1 MQILI
6 LGSAAGGGFPQW
18 NCHCANCKGLRQGT
32 IKATPRTQSSIAV
45 SADGKNWALINASPD
60 IRQQINQS
68 PQLWP
73 EQGSRGTNIRGAILT
88 DSQID
93 HTTGLLTLRE
103 GLPLDVY
110 CTDVVYEDLS
120 SAYPLFNLLEHW
132 HGGLNFKQIGSGL
145 IDSGLI
151 DSGLGDCGLTENEQS
166 QSFQVTGVDG
176 IEFIPVTIES
186 NAPPYSKYRDQVVAG
201 NNIGL
206 KIVDLATGKYLF
218 YLPGIV
224 ESTPE
229 VEHILSEASCVLI
242 DGTLWL
248 DDEMIAQGVGTKLGS
263 EMGHMPVNG
272 DFGTVALLNKFDIDR
287 KILIHINNTNPILN
301 EQSPQHQYVLD
312 NGVEIAVDGMEIKI

>member
-1 MQILI
+1 MNESIGIKEFMQILI

-18 NCHCANCKGLRQGT
+18 NCHCANCKGLRAGT

-45 SADGKNWALINASPD
+45 SPDGKNWALINASPD

-73 EQGSRGTNIRGAILT
+73 EQGARGTNIRGAILT

-93 HTTGLLTLRE
+93 HTTGLITLRE

-110 CTDVVYEDLS
+110 CSHVVYEDLT
-120 SAYPLFNLLEHW
+120 SAYPLFNMLEHW
-132 HGGLNFKQIGSGL
+132 HGGLKFKPIGYQ
-145 IDSGLI
+145 
-151 DSGLGDCGLTENEQS
+151 QS
-166 QSFQVTGVDG
+166 DAFTVAGVAD
-176 IEFIPVTIES
+176 IEFVPVTIES
-186 NAPPYSKYRDQVVAG
+186 NAPPYSKYRDKVVAG

-206 KIVDLATGKYLF
+206 KIIDKTTGKYLF

-229 VEHILSEASCVLI
+229 VEEILTDASCVLI

-263 EMGHMPVNG
+263 QMGHMPVNG
-272 DFGTVALLNKFDIDR
+272 DFGTVALLNKFDIER

-301 EQSPQHQYVLD
+301 EESAQHQFVLD
-312 NGVEIAVDGMEIKI
+312 NGVEIAVDGMEITI

>member
-18 NCHCANCKGLRQGT
+18 NCHCANCKGLREGS

-45 SADGKNWALINASPD
+45 SADGKNWVLINASPD
-60 IRQQINQS
+60 LRQQINQS

-73 EQGSRGTNIRGAILT
+73 EQGSRGTNIRAAILT

-120 SAYPLFNLLEHW
+120 GAYPLFNLLKHW
-132 HGGLNFKQIGSGL
+132 HGGLNFYQIGT
-145 IDSGLI
+145 DYR
-151 DSGLGDCGLTENEQS
+151 
-166 QSFQVTGVDG
+166 QSFTVGDIDQ
-176 IEFIPVTIES
+176 IEFYPVVIES
-186 NAPPYSKYRDQVVAG
+186 NAPPYSRYRDKVVAG

-206 KIVDLATGKYLF
+206 KIVDKTSGKYLF

-224 ESTPE
+224 ESNPL
-229 VEHILSEASCVLI
+229 VEQVLSEASCVLI

-272 DFGTVALLNKFDIDR
+272 DFGTVALLNKFNIER

-301 EQSPQHQYVLD
+301 EESSQHQFVRD
-312 NGVEIAVDGMEIKI
+312 NGVEIATDGMAITI

>member
-1 MQILI
+1 MQILV

-18 NCHCANCKGLRQGT
+18 NCHCTNCKGLRDGT
-32 IKATPRTQSSIAV
+32 LKATVRTQSSIAV
-45 SADGKNWALINASPD
+45 SPNGKDWVLINASPD

-73 EQGSRGTNIRGAILT
+73 EQGSRGTNIRAAILT

-103 GLPLDVY
+103 GLPLEVY
-110 CTDVVYEDLS
+110 CSDVVYEDLS
-120 SAYPLFNLLEHW
+120 TVFPVFNLLEHW
-132 HGGLNFKQIGSGL
+132 HGGLKFNA
-145 IDSGLI
+145 ID
-151 DSGLGDCGLTENEQS
+151 TEKRPPFS
-166 QSFQVTGVDG
+166 VKGVED
-176 IEFIPVTIES
+176 IVFEPVIIES
-186 NAPPYSKYRDQVVAG
+186 NAPPYSRYRDKVVDG

-206 KIVDLATGKYLF
+206 KIIDKSTGKYLF

-224 ESTPE
+224 ESNAE
-229 VEHILSEASCVLI
+229 VEAILAEASCVLI

-248 DDEMIAQGVGTKLGS
+248 DDEMIALGVGKKLGS

-272 DFGTVALLNKFDIDR
+272 EFGTVALLNKFPIDR

-301 EQSPQHQYVLD
+301 EESEQHQFVLD
-312 NGVEIAVDGMEIKI
+312 NGVEIATDGMEITI

>member
-18 NCHCANCKGLRQGT
+18 NCHCANCKGLRDGS

-45 SADGKNWALINASPD
+45 SPDGKNWALINASPD

-103 GLPLDVY
+103 GLPLDIY
-110 CTDVVYEDLS
+110 CTEVVYEDLS
-120 SAYPLFNLLEHW
+120 TVYPLFNLLEHW
-132 HGGLNFKQIGSGL
+132 HGGLNFKAIG
-145 IDSGLI
+145 
-151 DSGLGDCGLTENEQS
+151 EQE
-166 QSFQVTGVDG
+166 FNGFGVDG
-176 IEFIPVTIES
+176 VSDIEFVPVTIES
-186 NAPPYSKYRDQVVAG
+186 NAPPYSKYRDKVVVG

-206 KIVDLATGKYLF
+206 KIVDKTSGKYLF

-229 VEHILSEASCVLI
+229 VEQILADATCVLI

-272 DFGTVALLNKFDIDR
+272 DFGTVALLNQFDIDR

-301 EQSPQHQYVLD
+301 EQSPQHQFVLD
-312 NGVEIAVDGMEIKI
+312 NGVEIAVDGMEITI

>member
-18 NCHCANCKGLRQGT
+18 NCHCTNCKGLREGT
-32 IKATPRTQSSIAV
+32 IQATPRTQSSIAV
-45 SADGKNWALINASPD
+45 SSNGKDWALINASPD
-60 IRQQINQS
+60 IRQQLNQS

-73 EQGSRGTNIRGAILT
+73 EHGSRGTNIRGAILT

-120 SAYPLFNLLEHW
+120 TAFPLFNLLEHW
-132 HGGLNFKQIGSGL
+132 HGGLKFNEIGTKQA
-145 IDSGLI
+145 DAF
-151 DSGLGDCGLTENEQS
+151 N
-166 QSFQVTGVDG
+166 VAGVDG

-186 NAPPYSKYRDQVVAG
+186 NAPPYSRYRDKVVDG

-206 KIVDLATGKYLF
+206 KIVDTNTGKYLF

-224 ESTPE
+224 ESTAE
-229 VEHILSEASCVLI
+229 VEEILADASCVLI

-272 DFGTVALLNKFDIDR
+272 EFGTVALLNKFTIDR

-301 EQSPQHQYVLD
+301 EQSEQHQFVLD
-312 NGVEIAVDGMEIKI
+312 NGVEIATDGMEITI

>member
-1 MQILI
+1 MQILV

-18 NCHCANCKGLRQGT
+18 NCHCTNCKGLRDGT
-32 IKATPRTQSSIAV
+32 IKATARTQSSIAV
-45 SADGKNWALINASPD
+45 SPNGKNWVLINASPD

-73 EQGSRGTNIRGAILT
+73 EQGSRGTNIRAAILT

-103 GLPLDVY
+103 GLPLEVY
-110 CTDVVYEDLS
+110 CSDVVYEDLS
-120 SAYPLFNLLEHW
+120 TVFPVFNLLEHW
-132 HGGLNFKQIGSGL
+132 HGGLKFNA
-145 IDSGLI
+145 ID
-151 DSGLGDCGLTENEQS
+151 TEKRPPFS
-166 QSFQVTGVDG
+166 VKGVED
-176 IEFIPVTIES
+176 IVFEPVIIES
-186 NAPPYSKYRDQVVAG
+186 NAPPYSRYRDKVVDG

-206 KIVDLATGKYLF
+206 KIIDKSTDKYLF

-224 ESTPE
+224 ESNAE
-229 VEHILSEASCVLI
+229 VEAILAEASCVLI

-248 DDEMIAQGVGTKLGS
+248 DDEMIALGVGKKLGS

-272 DFGTVALLNKFDIDR
+272 EFGTVALLNKFPIDR

-301 EQSPQHQYVLD
+301 EESEQHQFVLD
-312 NGVEIAVDGMEIKI
+312 NGVEIATDGMEITI

>member
-18 NCHCANCKGLRQGT
+18 NCHCANCKGLREGT
-32 IKATPRTQSSIAV
+32 IKATARTQSSIAV
-45 SADGKNWALINASPD
+45 SPNGKDWVLINASPD

-120 SAYPLFNLLEHW
+120 TAYPLFNLLEHW
-132 HGGLNFKQIGSGL
+132 HGGLKFHQIGTQQNQAFNVSGV
-145 IDSGLI
+145 
-151 DSGLGDCGLTENEQS
+151 E
-166 QSFQVTGVDG
+166 G
-176 IEFIPVTIES
+176 IEFIPVCIES
-186 NAPPYSKYRDQVVAG
+186 NAPPYSRYRDKVVDG

-206 KIVDLATGKYLF
+206 KIVDNNTGKYLF

-224 ESTPE
+224 ESTDE
-229 VEHILSEASCVLI
+229 VEQILAQASCVLI

-272 DFGTVALLNKFDIDR
+272 EYGSVALVNKFNIDR

-301 EQSPQHQYVLD
+301 EQSAQHQFVLD
-312 NGVEIAVDGMEIKI
+312 NDVEIATDGMEITI

>member
-18 NCHCANCKGLRQGT
+18 NCHCSNCKGLRSGT
-32 IKATPRTQSSIAV
+32 IKATSRTQSSIAV
-45 SADGKNWALINASPD
+45 SSDGKNWALINASPD

-73 EQGSRGTNIRGAILT
+73 EHGARGTNIRGAILT

-93 HTTGLLTLRE
+93 HTTGLITLRE
-103 GLPLDVY
+103 GLPIDVY
-110 CTDVVYEDLS
+110 CTDVVFDDLS
-120 SAYPLFNLLEHW
+120 SAFPLFGMLKHW
-132 HGGLNFKQIGSGL
+132 HGGLTFKPIGHQ
-145 IDSGLI
+145 
-151 DSGLGDCGLTENEQS
+151 QS
-166 QSFQVTGVDG
+166 DIFNVKGVDG
-176 IEFIPVTIES
+176 IEFIPVAIES
-186 NAPPYSKYRDQVVAG
+186 NAPPYSKYRDKVVAG

-206 KIVDLATGKYLF
+206 KIIDKTTGKYLF

-229 VEHILSEASCVLI
+229 VEKILTHASCVLI

-248 DDEMIAQGVGTKLGS
+248 DDEMIAQGLGSKLGS
-263 EMGHMPVNG
+263 QMGHMPVNG
-272 DFGTVALLNKFDIDR
+272 DFGTVALLNKFNIER

-301 EQSPQHQYVLD
+301 EESEQHQFVLD
-312 NGVEIAVDGMEIKI
+312 NGIEIAVDGMEIQL

>member
-18 NCHCANCKGLRQGT
+18 NCHCANCKGLRQGN

-45 SADGKNWALINASPD
+45 SPDGKNWVLINASPD

-73 EQGSRGTNIRGAILT
+73 EQGARGTNIRGAVLT

-103 GLPLDVY
+103 GLPLDIY
-110 CTDVVYEDLS
+110 CTDVVHEDLS
-120 SAYPLFNLLEHW
+120 VSFPLFNMLTHW
-132 HGGLNFKQIGSGL
+132 RGGLNYQQIGT
-145 IDSGLI
+145 DHR
-151 DSGLGDCGLTENEQS
+151 
-166 QSFQVTGVDG
+166 QSFTVSGVAG
-176 IEFIPVTIES
+176 IEFYPVVLES
-186 NAPPYSKYRDQVVAG
+186 NAPPYSRYRDKVVAG

-206 KIVDLATGKYLF
+206 KVVDKSSGKYLF

-224 ESTPE
+224 QTNPLVDEM
-229 VEHILSEASCVLI
+229 LSEATCVLM

-248 DDEMIAQGVGTKLGS
+248 DDEMIAQGVGSKLGS
-263 EMGHMPVNG
+263 EMGHLPVNG
-272 DFGTVALLNKFDIDR
+272 EFGSVALLNRFNIER

-301 EQSPQHQYVLD
+301 EESSQHQFVLD
-312 NGVEIAVDGMEIKI
+312 NGVEIATDGLEITI